1 MQLQTTLKIKTRVM
15 PGHSVE
21 FRSDRLT
28 VGPEIEITVLLPE
41 ANDLREN
48 PKFDSAAAFLDS
60 LPPVS
65 RTPVEWK
72 LIEEEFQKER
82 DSWDR

>member
-1 MQLQTTLKIKTRVM
+1 MPATLKIKTLVM
-15 PGHSVE
+15 PGHRVE
-21 FRSDRLT
+21 FRSEALK
-28 VGPEIEITVLLPE
+28 VGDEIEIEVVLPVKIGLE
-41 ANDLREN
+41 DK
-48 PKFDSAAAFLDS
+48 PKFDSAIAFLDS

-65 RTPVEWK
+65 RTPEEWK